1 MDADTETGGHG
12 PHLLVEVHHMER
24 IASHLLLHHDVV
36 GLVAHHVV
44 YRHLALSPALL
55 RSHRHVVRLVHR
67 ILMALPCLVL
77 SCVLRLLV

>member
-1 MDADTETGGHG
+1 
-12 PHLLVEVHHMER
+12 
-24 IASHLLLHHDVV
+24 
-36 GLVAHHVV
+36 
-44 YRHLALSPALL
+44 LALSPALL